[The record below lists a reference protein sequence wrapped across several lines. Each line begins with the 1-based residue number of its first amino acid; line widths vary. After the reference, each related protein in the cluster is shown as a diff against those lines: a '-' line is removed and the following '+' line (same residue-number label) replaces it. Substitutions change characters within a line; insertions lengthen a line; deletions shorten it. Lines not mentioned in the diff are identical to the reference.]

1 MEGLEFVAQ
10 VNDTRPRALAVAVNE
25 ALKEEE
31 EVPSARSA
39 VAEKQ
44 LLVMMCQVREL
55 VRVPIPGPLPWLK
68 QASISTRARA
78 SARARARAMP
88 E

>member
-1 MEGLEFVAQ
+1 MQASCVPEEVFREVWRVLEETRQMEGQEFVAQ

-31 EVPSARSA
+31 EVPSAHSA

-44 LLVMMCQVREL
+44 LLVMM
-55 VRVPIPGPLPWLK
+55 
-68 QASISTRARA
+68 
-78 SARARARAMP
+78 
-88 E
+88 

>member
-31 EVPSARSA
+31 VPSAHSA

-44 LLVMMCQVREL
+44 LLVMM
-55 VRVPIPGPLPWLK
+55 
-68 QASISTRARA
+68 
-78 SARARARAMP
+78 
-88 E
+88 

>member
-31 EVPSARSA
+31 EVPSAHSA

-44 LLVMMCQVREL
+44 LLVMM
-55 VRVPIPGPLPWLK
+55 
-68 QASISTRARA
+68 
-78 SARARARAMP
+78 
-88 E
+88 

>member
-1 MEGLEFVAQ
+1 MGPSKETRQMEGLEFVAQ

-44 LLVMMCQVREL
+44 LLVMM
-55 VRVPIPGPLPWLK
+55 
-68 QASISTRARA
+68 
-78 SARARARAMP
+78 
-88 E
+88 

>member
-1 MEGLEFVAQ
+1 MEGLQFVAQ

-31 EVPSARSA
+31 EMPGAHSA

-44 LLVMMCQVREL
+44 LLVMM
-55 VRVPIPGPLPWLK
+55 
-68 QASISTRARA
+68 
-78 SARARARAMP
+78 
-88 E
+88 